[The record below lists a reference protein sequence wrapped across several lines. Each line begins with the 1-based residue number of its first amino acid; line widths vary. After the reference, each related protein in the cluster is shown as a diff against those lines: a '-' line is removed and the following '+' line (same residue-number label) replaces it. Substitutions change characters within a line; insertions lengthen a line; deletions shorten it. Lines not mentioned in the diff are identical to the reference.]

1 MAAIPEGLTAALSD
15 RYRLERELGAGGMAT
30 VYLAEDL
37 KHHRQVAIKVL
48 RPDLAAS
55 LGAER
60 FLREVGI
67 AARLSH
73 PHILGL
79 FDSGEAGGFLYYV
92 MPYVEGISL
101 RQKLQREGELP
112 IPEAVRI
119 LRDIADA
126 LAHAHRQGVVHRDI
140 KPENVMLVERHALV
154 MDFGVAKALAEG
166 QRPEGG
172 GPRDPAAAL
181 TSVGVALGTPAY
193 MAPEQ
198 ASGEGNVDARADLY
212 AWGIV
217 AYELL
222 AGQPPFIR
230 ATPQNTLAAQVTA
243 TPEPVTQHRANVPGL
258 LAHLVMQCLEK
269 KAADRLQSAEELL
282 RQLDQVLTPS
292 GGMTPTDTRPYQTAA
307 SRRARR
313 RTLFTGAAM
322 VAGLA
327 VIGVLGWRWWQ
338 SRGVPI
344 VADRVL
350 VAPLEAEGAAF
361 EGLAQDLAALTT
373 AMTREGIG
381 SPVPAATV
389 RDLGARRGGDPAARA
404 EYLGKRTG
412 AGYVLRTSCA
422 PQESGATCQLELLQ
436 RPGNRLRMAVPVRDT
451 ALDGGFSA
459 RVQEQA
465 LAMLLLELYWGDQTT
480 WLGEYIPSS
489 LEAVR
494 AFHRSFEDP
503 FSGGAR
509 ERAARADTNW
519 IVPYSDWV
527 GSRSDFTG
535 AQQDSALAAL
545 ARRPGLTERD
555 LLVIEAIL
563 GANSGDPDRLFE
575 MVGRLYRGWP
585 SNWHVWYLKTSVDTH
600 RPQAALDAISADS
613 SHSVRSPRT
622 RFEDYLWQKF
632 ALHHLGRYQE
642 QLQLAATLREAP
654 PQAWADMMGPQE
666 SQAAIWQDLQIQ
678 GYAGLG
684 QVDSVR
690 RVVAELGKRSRRAG
704 AWLSSEQ
711 TEDLGLYG
719 ALELMTHGHA
729 AEGEAMLASSLPAL
743 QRLREEE
750 LAAGTVPTMM
760 ENEVWTL
767 EWTGELDQA
776 RALAEQILREQ
787 LIGHIPEMMGSLGR
801 IAARQGRRA
810 DALAIS
816 RVLADSV
823 SVLRDRKDIMRLGR
837 WLYSRATIAARLGD
851 REEAVRLL
859 KDARAAGGTVW
870 GPAHFI
876 WMHKDPDL
884 ASLRGYP
891 PFEALL
897 APKD

>member
-1 MAAIPEGLTAALSD
+1 
-15 RYRLERELGAGGMAT
+15 
-30 VYLAEDL
+30 
-37 KHHRQVAIKVL
+37 
-48 RPDLAAS
+48 
-55 LGAER
+55 
-60 FLREVGI
+60 
-67 AARLSH
+67 
-73 PHILGL
+73 
-79 FDSGEAGGFLYYV
+79 
-92 MPYVEGISL
+92 
-101 RQKLQREGELP
+101 
-112 IPEAVRI
+112 
-119 LRDIADA
+119 
-126 LAHAHRQGVVHRDI
+126 VVHRDI

-166 QRPEGG
+166 KEEGSSS
-172 GPRDPAAAL
+172 L
-181 TSVGVALGTPAY
+181 TSAGVALGTPAY

-198 ASGEGNVDARADLY
+198 ASGEGHVDARADLY

-243 TPEPVTQHRANVPGL
+243 TPEPVTHHRANAPGA
-258 LAHLVMQCLEK
+258 LARLVMQCLEK
-269 KAADRLQSAEELL
+269 KPADRPQTAEEVL

-292 GGMTPTDTRPYQTAA
+292 GGMTPTDTRPYQTAP
-307 SRRARR
+307 SRRARQ
-313 RTLFTGAAM
+313 RTLLTGAA
-322 VAGLA
+322 VVTGLA
-327 VIGVLGWRWWQ
+327 VIGVLGWRGWQ
-338 SRGVPI
+338 GRAAPI

-361 EGLAQDLAALTT
+361 EGLAQDLAALPT

-422 PQESGATCQLELLQ
+422 SQGAGATCQLELFQ

-451 ALDGGFSA
+451 ALDGGFRA

-480 WLGEYIPSS
+480 WQGEYITSS

-494 AFHRSFEDP
+494 AFQWMNGDVGDVS
-503 FSGGAR
+503 SGYEAI
-509 ERAARADTNW
+509 ERAGQADTNW
-519 IVPYSDWV
+519 IVPYSYWLKN
-527 GSRSDFTG
+527 RPDFTS
-535 AQQDSALAAL
+535 AQLDSALAAL

-555 LLVIEAIL
+555 RLTLEADR
-563 GANSGDPDRLFE
+563 GFRYGDPDRHFE
-575 MVGRLYRGWP
+575 VIRQLYRGWP
-585 SNWHVWYLKTSVDTH
+585 SYWHDWYLRISVETH

-613 SHSVRSPRT
+613 SRSART
-622 RFEDYLWQKF
+622 PATQFRDYIWGKV

-654 PQAWADMMGPQE
+654 PQAWADAMGPQG
-666 SQAAIWQDLQIQ
+666 SAAALLQELEIQ
-678 GYAGLG
+678 GSAGLG

-690 RVVAELGKRSRRAG
+690 RVVAELEKRSRRAG
-704 AWLSSEQ
+704 AWLSGEQ
-711 TEDLGLYG
+711 TEDLGLYA
-719 ALELMTHGHA
+719 ALELMAHGRA
-729 AEGEAMLASSLPAL
+729 AEGEALLASSLPAL

-750 LAAGTVPTMM
+750 LAAGTVPSMM

-776 RALAEQILREQ
+776 RTLAEQILREN

-823 SVLRDRKDIMRLGR
+823 SVRRDRKDIRSLHR
-837 WLYSRATIAARLGD
+837 YLYSRATIAARLGD
-851 REEAVRLL
+851 REDAVRLL
-859 KDARAAGGTVW
+859 KDARAASGTVW

-876 WMHKDPDL
+876 WMHRDPDL